1 MSWEIKT
8 IGDVCTIE
16 KGNIGITK
24 AIAGDYPLVVL
35 GEGRKTHNEYQFD
48 DEAVII
54 PLVSST
60 GRGDKSMKRIHYQ
73 SGKFSVGNILCAVIP
88 KNKSV
93 LSAQYLY
100 RYLDLNKESEL
111 VSRMKGMANVSL
123 PMKSIAEV
131 EIPIPPVEIQ
141 HEIVARLSSLE
152 ESNNELFEK
161 QYFQLDLLKKLR
173 QQILQDAVQ
182 GKLIPHDTNDEPASV
197 LLERI
202 KAEKE
207 KLVREKKIKKEKPV
221 PPIKPEEIP
230 FEIPENWV
238 WCRFSSIATIESNL
252 VDPFDYPNHPHIAPD
267 NIEKGTGRL
276 LDYKTVKEDNVIS
289 SNHYFFPSQLI
300 YSKVRPRL
308 NKVVKVDFEGLC
320 SADMYPIKS
329 LINPDYL
336 LNCILSKYFLDEVFK
351 FDNRVKMPK
360 INQNQLSQIL
370 IPVPPIQE
378 QKRIKVK
385 IEILKTICNEL
396 EQSIKQNEKYT
407 QELLQ
412 VALKEALEPQKIE

>member
-1 MSWEIKT
+1 MSWEVKT

-60 GRGDKSMKRIHYQ
+60 GHGDKSMKRIHYQ

-131 EIPIPPVEIQ
+131 EIPIPPVKLQ

-152 ESNNELFEK
+152 KSNSHLREEQSNQIEL
-161 QYFQLDLLKKLR
+161 LR
-173 QQILQDAVQ
+173 KISQQILQDAVQ
-182 GKLIPHDTNDEPASV
+182 GKLVQQDPNDEPASV

-202 KAEKE
+202 KVEKE
-207 KLVREKKIKKEKPV
+207 KLVREKKIKREKPL
-221 PPIKPEEIP
+221 PPIKQEDLP

-252 VDPFDYPNHPHIAPD
+252 VDPFEYPNHPHIAPD

-276 LDYKTVKEDNVIS
+276 LDYKTVNEDNVIS

-378 QKRIKVK
+378 QLRIKVK
-385 IEILKTICNEL
+385 IEKLKTICNEL
-396 EQSIKQNEKYT
+396 EQTIKQNENYT

-412 VALKEALEPQKIE
+412 VALKEALKPKNI